1 MNAQASDRAGLL
13 ASVLSVAAI
22 GLLAV
27 IYFTPIWWVSLT
39 APNYPPEAFPD
50 GVRIH
55 FLMSGVVNGCAKVE
69 KAEIREEEALDCVHE
84 MDTINHYVGMYP
96 IAAGGVLEKTFSPF
110 LVAMLAVMLLGFA
123 VTRPAVRIGVLGL
136 GFAGILAWMLI
147 VYYGPDG
154 LKWQTL
160 GFVSALVTSLD
171 QEAGREDAGGEAPEL
186 SAGAA
191 LIAQLKAELAK
202 GAVAP
207 APSGPETPAATA
219 EGGSDKTR
227 LLESLR
233 VTYAQ
238 DQERRPVAERE
249 PWSGSGSQVMAWHY
263 GKSLGRYFNNPEE
276 IRPMV
281 SAMSAAGHAIPWLML
296 GAMLLLLWG
305 ARRTGGPLYW
315 LLVLVPMA
323 LPVFFLIDYSAWLWW
338 YGHNLNAMGAFTVK
352 PFMPTVLGD
361 GKVAQFSTHSYPT
374 WGFALMLLASLLL
387 GVAGLLRRKQLR
399 GL

>member
-1 MNAQASDRAGLL
+1 MNAQARGRGGLL
-13 ASVLSVAAI
+13 IVLLSLIAI
-22 GLLAV
+22 GLLAA

-55 FLMSGVVNGCAKVE
+55 FHMNGVFNGCKKVE
-69 KAEIREEEALDCVHE
+69 KAEIKEEEALDCVHE

-110 LVAMLAVMLLGFA
+110 LIAMLAVMLVGFA
-123 VTRPAVRIGVLGL
+123 IQRPAIRVTALGL
-136 GFAGILAWMLI
+136 GFAGILGWMFLT
-147 VYYGPDG
+147 YYGPDG
-154 LKWQTL
+154 LRWQSP
-160 GFVSALVTSLD
+160 GFVRALVTSLD
-171 QEAGREDAGGEAPEL
+171 QEAGKGEEVQPGRAM
-186 SAGAA
+186 SAGEA

-202 GAVAP
+202 TARETKPGAGFAGDGGRSEKAAMIDSLKVTFERDQARQ
-207 APSGPETPAATA
+207 AVPE
-219 EGGSDKTR
+219 R
-227 LLESLR
+227 
-233 VTYAQ
+233 Q
-238 DQERRPVAERE
+238 D
-249 PWSGSGSQVMAWHY
+249 WTGSGSQVMAWHY
-263 GKSLGRYFNNPEE
+263 GKSLGRYFNNPDE

-281 SAMSAAGHAIPWLML
+281 ATMSAVGHAIPWLLL

-352 PFMPTVLGD
+352 PFMPTVFGD
-361 GKVAQFSTHSYPT
+361 GKVAQFTTHSYPS
-374 WGFALMLLASLLL
+374 WGFGLMLLSSVLLA
-387 GVAGLLRRKQLR
+387 VAALLRRKELR
-399 GL
+399 G